1 MQPVTYALFHTHK
14 RKTQNSALC
23 YSFQKSCKQRLVW
36 DHDLTYSTPAFFCE
50 AAKICKLPMNKRN
63 RPICTCV
70 LQTRLNDTVWEH
82 KSLQVLISG
91 NLCLKVK
98 HFSSSG
104 PVLVTAQP
112 LSVIP
117 SLSPCLTQ
125 RKNCKSKM
133 PGAKREDP
141 RGSKAHSSHLMRDR
155 RIAKTAVTP
164 AHCRV
169 FEKGW
174 INHCLHRPWVAGM
187 RRRQETRPRPTGLS
201 NSIFKILQKMS
212 LVSYTNIVCKDYLK
226 SWKEE
231 ARSYSLCY
239 HLHPLFPLFW
249 QELLLITVTEQKINI
264 RSVAVTAS
272 DLHRPTE
279 TCLSP

>member
-36 DHDLTYSTPAFFCE
+36 DHDLTYSTPGFFCE

-104 PVLVTAQP
+104 PVLVTVQL
-112 LSVIP
+112 LSVIH

-125 RKNCKSKM
+125 RKDCKSKM
-133 PGAKREDP
+133 PGANREDL
-141 RGSKAHSSHLMRDR
+141 RGSKAHSPHLMRDR
-155 RIAKTAVTP
+155 RDHKNNCDTSPLSCVW
-164 AHCRV
+164 
-169 FEKGW
+169 GW

-187 RRRQETRPRPTGLS
+187 RREETGPSPTGLS
-201 NSIFKILQKMS
+201 NSIFKILQNT
-212 LVSYTNIVCKDYLK
+212 LWCLTPT
-226 SWKEE
+226 
-231 ARSYSLCY
+231 
-239 HLHPLFPLFW
+239 LHA
-249 QELLLITVTEQKINI
+249 K
-264 RSVAVTAS
+264 TA
-272 DLHRPTE
+272 
-279 TCLSP
+279 